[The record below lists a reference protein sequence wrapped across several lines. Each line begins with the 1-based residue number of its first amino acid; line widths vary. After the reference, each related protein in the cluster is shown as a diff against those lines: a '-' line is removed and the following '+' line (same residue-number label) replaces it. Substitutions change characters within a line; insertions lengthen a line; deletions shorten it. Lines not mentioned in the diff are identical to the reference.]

1 MISFFEASAEDIE
14 QPVYARL
21 INTGT
26 VLRQSCD
33 ASMLTQSIIDTI
45 VDLAIPV
52 ATAYQGAIETLELAV
67 LTKPNVTH
75 ARDLYMIMSEI
86 NTMRNFITPIGN
98 LVDSLGVRRLERTAA
113 PPLGYD
119 QPPSTA
125 VKISPL
131 TQIYLRDVEDHCVLI
146 LQTLDQIH
154 ASAKGMIDLIFH
166 TISAAQ
172 NESMK
177 QLTAATIMFL
187 PLTFITGYFGMNLT
201 DFPSLENS
209 ESFFWYIA
217 TPVAAATALLLVHGK
232 MRGWVAQWMRT
243 RIIKKEKRRNK

>member
-1 MISFFEASAEDIE
+1 
-14 QPVYARL
+14 
-21 INTGT
+21 
-26 VLRQSCD
+26 
-33 ASMLTQSIIDTI
+33 MLTQSILDTI

-52 ATAYQGAIETLELAV
+52 ATAYQGAIENLELAV
-67 LTKPNVTH
+67 LTKSNITH
-75 ARDLYMIMSEI
+75 ARDLYVITSEI
-86 NTMRNFITPIGN
+86 TTMRNFITPIGN
-98 LVDSLGVRRLERTAA
+98 LVVNLEGDHLGRTPTRPLENPQT
-113 PPLGYD
+113 
-119 QPPSTA
+119 PSSA

-131 TQIYLRDVEDHCVLI
+131 TQIYLRDVEDHCVII

-166 TISAAQ
+166 TISATQ

-201 DFPSLENS
+201 DFPSLQNS

-217 TPVAAATALLLVHGK
+217 TPIAAGTALLLAHGR
-232 MRGWVAQWMRT
+232 MRGWMAQSIRT
-243 RIIKKEKRRNK
+243 RRIKRERRRNG

>member
-1 MISFFEASAEDIE
+1 
-14 QPVYARL
+14 VCARL
-21 INTGT
+21 TNTDT
-26 VLRQSCD
+26 VLRKSCD

-52 ATAYQGAIETLELAV
+52 ATAYQGAIETLELEV

-75 ARDLYMIMSEI
+75 ARDLYMITSEI
-86 NTMRNFITPIGN
+86 TTMRNFVTPIGN
-98 LVDSLGVRRLERTAA
+98 LVVSLGDRHSGRTST
-113 PPLGYD
+113 PSLDSPQTL
-119 QPPSTA
+119 STA

-131 TQIYLRDVEDHCVLI
+131 TQTYLRDVEDHCVLI

-166 TISAAQ
+166 TISATQ

-217 TPVAAATALLLVHGK
+217 TPIAAGTALLLVHGK
-232 MRGWVAQWMRT
+232 MRGWVAQSIRAR
-243 RIIKKEKRRNK
+243 RINRERKRNG